1 MLRMVRR
8 VPMGTR
14 GKMRL
19 EFEIVNPELLDSYV
33 EFVRTKYERD
43 ILAAIIKKQKEKKSS
58 SAVVNLRFKLCE
70 QLFVNALS
78 FLFLS
83 QNK

>member
-1 MLRMVRR
+1 MVRK

-43 ILAAIIKKQKEKKSS
+43 ILAAIIKKQKENKDEDAYYDDLEDLLKKYKIP
-58 SAVVNLRFKLCE
+58 LTRD
-70 QLFVNALS
+70 
-78 FLFLS
+78 
-83 QNK
+83 